1 MSNKEYIFPLSDY
14 ESPQTWL
21 HSNGINYDMGVRP
34 IQDINNPLGYLNNRL
49 VIILYNERD
58 ALLFKLSN

>member
-1 MSNKEYIFPLSDY
+1 MISNKEYIFPLSDY

-21 HSNGINYDMGVRP
+21 HSNGIKYDIAVRAFP
-34 IQDINNPLGYLNNRL
+34 PNAPGYLINRL
-49 VIILYNERD
+49 VIILYNECD